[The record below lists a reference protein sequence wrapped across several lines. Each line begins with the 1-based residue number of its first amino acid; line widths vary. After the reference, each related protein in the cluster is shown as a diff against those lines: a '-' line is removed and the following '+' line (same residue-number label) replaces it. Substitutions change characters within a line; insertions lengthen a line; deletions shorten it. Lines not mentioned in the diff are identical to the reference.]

1 MELGFEFDIKEEN
14 EENLLIVNQEKE
26 KLVLQ
31 KYCENLDISVQPD
44 RILCLGGIKQEYK
57 YKENVVIRFQRKGH
71 QMSLLFHYSV
81 DKNFI

>member
-44 RILCLGGIKQEYK
+44 RILCLG
-57 YKENVVIRFQRKGH
+57 V
-71 QMSLLFHYSV
+71 
-81 DKNFI
+81 